1 VSYPE
6 RGIHGGIFSM
16 VMEKQNRPSQR
27 SVNFRFLYELS
38 VLFPGLDNQVDG
50 NIPNTLALAT
60 ASVRL

>member
-1 VSYPE
+1 
-6 RGIHGGIFSM
+6 M